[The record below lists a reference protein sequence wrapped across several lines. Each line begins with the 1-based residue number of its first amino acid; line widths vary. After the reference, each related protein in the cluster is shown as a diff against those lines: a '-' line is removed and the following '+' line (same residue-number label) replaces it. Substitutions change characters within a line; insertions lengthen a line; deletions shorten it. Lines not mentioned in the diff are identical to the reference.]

1 MALAFGRPSTHPPP
15 PVIEDLTMLD
25 YTTLRVIWWAL
36 LGTLL
41 IGFAIMDGFDFGVA
55 GLLKVLGRD
64 NEERLVLLE
73 GIEPTWEGNQVW
85 FILAGGATFAAWPM
99 LYAVSFSGM
108 YFAIALVLLAF
119 ILRPVGFNFRG
130 KIHDP
135 RWASLW
141 DWVLTGSGL
150 VVMLVSGVAFGNLFL
165 GVPFQFDDDLRMSWH
180 GGFFELLHPF
190 ALLTGLVSL
199 SMLLAHGAC
208 WAALK
213 SDLTIAVR
221 AVKIAR
227 WMTLIYAVLYVLA
240 GVWVA
245 YGISGY
251 AVAGPVV
258 TDGVSNPL
266 YKQVAQGGSWFA
278 SYMQYPWFWVAPLLA
293 LVSAVGVQLLISR
306 RNVAAFIASSLM
318 VGSTIA
324 SAGFALFPFL
334 LPSSLDPRS
343 SLTVWDASSSRGTLQ
358 LMLGVAVVLLPIII
372 LYTSWVYRVMRGR
385 VTLEQ
390 IRKAHSG
397 Y

>member
-1 MALAFGRPSTHPPP
+1 MF
-15 PVIEDLTMLD
+15 D
-25 YTTLRVIWWAL
+25 YGSLRVIWWAL

-41 IGFAIMDGFDFGVA
+41 VAFAIMDGFDFGVA
-55 GLLKVLGRD
+55 GLLKLLGRD
-64 NEERLVLLE
+64 NEERKVLLE

-99 LYAVSFSGM
+99 LYAVSFSGLYLAM
-108 YFAIALVLLAF
+108 FLVLLAF

-130 KIHDP
+130 KVRDP

-141 DWVLTGSGL
+141 DWVLVISGV
-150 VVMLVSGVAFGNLFL
+150 VVMLVAGVAFGNLFL
-165 GVPFQFDDDLRMSWH
+165 GLPFRFDGDLRMSWQ
-180 GGFFELLHPF
+180 GGFLELLHPY
-190 ALLTGLVSL
+190 ALLCGLVSL

-213 SDLTIAVR
+213 ADHAIAVR
-221 AVKIAR
+221 AVRIAR
-227 WMTLIYAVLYVLA
+227 WATLVYTVLYVLA
-240 GVWVA
+240 GLWLA
-245 YGISGY
+245 WGIPGY

-266 YKQVAQGGSWFA
+266 YKQVAVGGSWFA
-278 SYMQYPWFWVAPLLA
+278 GYLQYPGFWIAPLAALLAAVAVQA
-293 LVSAVGVQLLISR
+293 LVGRRGVGGFL
-306 RNVAAFIASSLM
+306 ASSVM
-318 VGSTIA
+318 VGGTIA

-334 LPSSLDPRS
+334 LPSKLDPHS

-358 LMLGVAVVLLPIII
+358 LMLGATVVLLPIVI

-385 VTLEQ
+385 VTLADV
-390 IRKAHSG
+390 RKSHGG

>member
-1 MALAFGRPSTHPPP
+1 MF
-15 PVIEDLTMLD
+15 D
-25 YTTLRVIWWAL
+25 YATLRVIWWAL

-64 NEERLVLLE
+64 NEERLVLIE
-73 GIEPTWEGNQVW
+73 GIEPTWEGNQTW
-85 FILAGGATFAAWPM
+85 FILGGGATFAAWPL

-108 YFAIALVLLAF
+108 YLAIFLVLLAF

-141 DWVLTGSGL
+141 DWVLVASGV
-150 VVMLVSGVAFGNLFL
+150 VVMLISGVAFGNLFL
-165 GVPFQFDDDLRMSWH
+165 GLPFRFNDDLRMSWQ
-180 GGFFELLHPF
+180 GGFFDLLHPF
-190 ALLTGLVSL
+190 ALLAGLVSL

-213 SDLTIAVR
+213 ADHVIAVR
-221 AVKIAR
+221 AVRMAR
-227 WMTLIYAVLYVLA
+227 WLTLIYAALYVLA
-240 GVWVA
+240 GIWLA
-245 YGISGY
+245 YGIPGFAIAS
-251 AVAGPVV
+251 AAASE
-258 TDGVSNPL
+258 GVSNPL

-278 SYMQYPWFWVAPLLA
+278 SYMQYPWFWSAPLLA
-293 LVSAVGVQLLISR
+293 LVAAVGVQVLVGR
-306 RNVAAFIASSLM
+306 RSVAGFIASSLM
-318 VGSTIA
+318 VGGTIA

-343 SLTVWDASSSRGTLQ
+343 SLTVWDASSSRGTLL
-358 LMLGVAVVLLPIII
+358 LMLGVTVVLLPIIL
-372 LYTSWVYRVMRGR
+372 LYTGWVYRVMRGR

-390 IRKAHSG
+390 LRKAHGG

>member
-1 MALAFGRPSTHPPP
+1 
-15 PVIEDLTMLD
+15 MLD
-25 YTTLRVIWWAL
+25 YATLRVVWWAL

-55 GLLKVLGRD
+55 GLLKVLGR
-64 NEERLVLLE
+64 NNVERQVLLE

-108 YFAIALVLLAF
+108 YMAIALVLLAL

-135 RWASLW
+135 RWASTW
-141 DWVLTGSGL
+141 DWVLSGSGV
-150 VVMLVSGVAFGNLFL
+150 VVMLVAGVAFGNLFL
-165 GVPFQFDDDLRMSWH
+165 GAPFRFDADLRMSWQ
-180 GGFFELLHPF
+180 GGFFDLLHPF
-190 ALLTGLVSL
+190 ALLCGLVSL
-199 SMLLAHGAC
+199 CMLLAHGAC
-208 WAALK
+208 FAAMK
-213 SDLTIAVR
+213 ADHVIAAR
-221 AVKIAR
+221 AVTIAR
-227 WMTLIYAVLYVLA
+227 WTTVAFSTLYVLT
-240 GVWVA
+240 
-245 YGISGY
+245 GIWLAWGIRGY
-251 AVAGPVV
+251 AIVGPVV
-258 TDGVSNPL
+258 TDGPANPL
-266 YKQVAQGGSWFA
+266 FKQVAVGGSWFA
-278 SYMQYPWFWVAPLLA
+278 GYMQHPWFWGAPLLA
-293 LVSAVGVQLLISR
+293 LVAAVAVQALIGR
-306 RNVAAFIASSLM
+306 RSVAGLIASSLM

-358 LMLGVAVVLLPIII
+358 LMLLVTAVLLPIVIM
-372 LYTSWVYRVMRGR
+372 YTTWVYRVMRGR

-390 IRKAHSG
+390 IRKAHGG

>member
-1 MALAFGRPSTHPPP
+1 MF
-15 PVIEDLTMLD
+15 D
-25 YTTLRVIWWAL
+25 YDSLRVIWWAL

-55 GLLKVLGRD
+55 GLLKVLGRN
-64 NEERLVLLE
+64 NEERKVLLE

-85 FILAGGATFAAWPM
+85 FIVAGGATFAAWPM

-135 RWASLW
+135 RWVSLW
-141 DWVLTGSGL
+141 DWILTGSGV
-150 VVMLVSGVAFGNLFL
+150 VVMLVAGVAFGNLFL
-165 GVPFQFDDDLRMSWH
+165 GLPFQFDDDLRMSWH
-180 GGFFELLHPF
+180 GGFFNLLHPF
-190 ALLTGLVSL
+190 ALLCGLVSL

-213 SDLTIAVR
+213 ADHVIAARAVR
-221 AVKIAR
+221 VAR
-227 WMTLIYAVLYVLA
+227 AMTLMFAALYVLA
-240 GVWVA
+240 GIWVA
-245 YGISGY
+245 YGIPGY
-251 AVAGPVV
+251 AVVGPAV

-266 YKQVAQGGSWFA
+266 YKQVAVGGSWFA
-278 SYMQYPWFWVAPLLA
+278 SYMEYPWFWTAPLLA
-293 LVSAVGVQLLISR
+293 LVAAVGVQALIGR
-306 RNVAAFIASSLM
+306 RSVAGFIASAVM
-318 VGSTIA
+318 VGGTIA

-358 LMLGVAVVLLPIII
+358 LMLIATAVLLPIVMV
-372 LYTSWVYRVMRGR
+372 YTGWVYRVMRGR
-385 VTLEQ
+385 VTLAQVREG
-390 IRKAHSG
+390 HGG

>member
-1 MALAFGRPSTHPPP
+1 MF
-15 PVIEDLTMLD
+15 D
-25 YTTLRVIWWAL
+25 YDSLRVIWWAL

-55 GLLKVLGRD
+55 GLLKVLGRN
-64 NEERLVLLE
+64 NEERKVLLE

-85 FILAGGATFAAWPM
+85 FIVAGGATFAAWPM

-141 DWVLTGSGL
+141 DWILTGSGV
-150 VVMLVSGVAFGNLFL
+150 VVMLVAGVAFGNLFL
-165 GVPFQFDDDLRMSWH
+165 GLPFQFDDDLRMSWR
-180 GGFFELLHPF
+180 GGFFNLLHPF
-190 ALLTGLVSL
+190 ALLCGLVSL

-213 SDLTIAVR
+213 ADHVIAARAVR
-221 AVKIAR
+221 VAR
-227 WMTLIYAVLYVLA
+227 AMTLMFAASYVLA
-240 GVWVA
+240 GIWVA
-245 YGISGY
+245 YGIPGY
-251 AVAGPVV
+251 AVVGPVV

-266 YKQVAQGGSWFA
+266 YKQVAVGGSWFA
-278 SYMQYPWFWVAPLLA
+278 SYMEYPWFWTAPLLA
-293 LVSAVGVQLLISR
+293 LTAAVGVQALIGR
-306 RNVAAFIASSLM
+306 RSVAGFIASSVM
-318 VGSTIA
+318 VGGTIA

-334 LPSSLDPRS
+334 LPSHLDPRS

-358 LMLGVAVVLLPIII
+358 LMLIATAVLLPIVMV
-372 LYTSWVYRVMRGR
+372 YTGWVYRVMHGR
-385 VTLEQ
+385 VTLAQ
-390 IRKAHSG
+390 VRKGHGG

>member
-1 MALAFGRPSTHPPP
+1 
-15 PVIEDLTMLD
+15 MLD

-55 GLLKVLGRD
+55 GLLKVLGRN

-119 ILRPVGFNFRG
+119 ILRPVGFNFRD

-150 VVMLVSGVAFGNLFL
+150 VVMLVAGVAFGNLFL

-180 GGFFELLHPF
+180 GGFFELLQPF

-213 SDLTIAVR
+213 ADQTIAVR

-227 WMTLIYAVLYVLA
+227 WMTLIYAALYVLA
-240 GVWVA
+240 GVWLA
-245 YGISGY
+245 YGIPGY

-258 TDGVSNPL
+258 MDGVSNPL
-266 YKQVAQGGSWFA
+266 FKQVAQGGSWFA

-293 LVSAVGVQLLISR
+293 LVSAVGVQVLISR
-306 RNVAAFIASSLM
+306 RSVAGFIASSLM

-358 LMLGVAVVLLPIII
+358 LMLMVTAVFLPIII

-390 IRKAHSG
+390 IRKAAHGG

>member
-1 MALAFGRPSTHPPP
+1 
-15 PVIEDLTMLD
+15 MLD

-64 NEERLVLLE
+64 NEERQVLLE

-85 FILAGGATFAAWPM
+85 FILAGGATFAAWPT

-108 YFAIALVLLAF
+108 YLAIALVLLAF

-141 DWVLTGSGL
+141 DWVLTGSGV
-150 VVMLVSGVAFGNLFL
+150 VVMLVAGVAFGNLFL
-165 GVPFQFDDDLRMSWH
+165 GAPFRFDGDLRMSWH

-190 ALLTGLVSL
+190 ALLCGLVSL

-213 SDLTIAVR
+213 ADHAIAAR

-227 WMTLIYAVLYVLA
+227 WMTLIYAALYVLA
-240 GVWVA
+240 GIWVA
-245 YGISGY
+245 YGLSGY
-251 AVAGPVV
+251 AIGSPIV
-258 TDGVSNPL
+258 TDGASNPL
-266 YKQVAQGGSWFA
+266 YKQVAVGGSWFA
-278 SYMQYPWFWVAPLLA
+278 SYMQYPWFWIAPVLA
-293 LVSAVGVQLLISR
+293 LVSAVGVQALIGR
-306 RNVAAFIASSLM
+306 RNVVGFIASSLM

-343 SLTVWDASSSRGTLQ
+343 SLTVWDASSSQGTLQ
-358 LMLGVAVVLLPIII
+358 LMLIVTVVLLPIVL

-390 IRKAHSG
+390 VRKAHGG

>member
-1 MALAFGRPSTHPPP
+1 
-15 PVIEDLTMLD
+15 MLD
-25 YTTLRVIWWAL
+25 YATLRVIWWAL

-85 FILAGGATFAAWPM
+85 FIVAAGATFAAWPM

-108 YFAIALVLLAF
+108 YMAIALVLLAL

-141 DWVLTGSGL
+141 DWILSGSGFM
-150 VVMLVSGVAFGNLFL
+150 VMLVAGVAFGNLFL
-165 GVPFQFDDDLRMSWH
+165 GLPFRFDGDLRMSWH

-190 ALLTGLVSL
+190 ALLCGLVSL
-199 SMLLAHGAC
+199 SMLLTHGAC

-213 SDLTIAVR
+213 ADHVIAVR
-221 AVKIAR
+221 AVRIAR
-227 WMTLIYAVLYVLA
+227 WMTLIFAALYVLA
-240 GVWVA
+240 GVWLA
-245 YGISGY
+245 YGIPGY
-251 AVAGPVV
+251 AVVGPVI

-278 SYMQYPWFWVAPLLA
+278 GYMQYPWFWIAPLLA
-293 LVSAVGVQLLISR
+293 LISAVGVQALIGRHS
-306 RNVAAFIASSLM
+306 VAGFIASSLM
-318 VGSTIA
+318 VGGTIA

-358 LMLGVAVVLLPIII
+358 LMLLVSAVLLPIVI

-390 IRKAHSG
+390 VRKAHGG

>member
-1 MALAFGRPSTHPPP
+1 MF
-15 PVIEDLTMLD
+15 D
-25 YTTLRVIWWAL
+25 YDSLRVIWWAL

-55 GLLKVLGRD
+55 GLLKVLGRN
-64 NEERLVLLE
+64 NEERKVLLE

-85 FILAGGATFAAWPM
+85 FIVAGGATFAAWPM

-141 DWVLTGSGL
+141 DWILTGSGV
-150 VVMLVSGVAFGNLFL
+150 VVMLVAGVAFGNLFL
-165 GVPFQFDDDLRMSWH
+165 GLPFQFDDDLRMSWR
-180 GGFFELLHPF
+180 GGFFNLLHPF
-190 ALLTGLVSL
+190 ALLCGLVSL

-213 SDLTIAVR
+213 ADHVIAARAVR
-221 AVKIAR
+221 VAR
-227 WMTLIYAVLYVLA
+227 AMTLMFAASYVLA
-240 GVWVA
+240 GIWVA
-245 YGISGY
+245 YGIPGY
-251 AVAGPVV
+251 AVVGPVV

-266 YKQVAQGGSWFA
+266 YKQVAVGGSWFA
-278 SYMQYPWFWVAPLLA
+278 SYMEYPWFWTAPLLA
-293 LVSAVGVQLLISR
+293 LTAAVGVQALIGR
-306 RNVAAFIASSLM
+306 RSVAGFIASAVM
-318 VGSTIA
+318 VGGTIA

-358 LMLGVAVVLLPIII
+358 LMLIATAVLLPIVMV
-372 LYTSWVYRVMRGR
+372 YTGWVYRVMHGR
-385 VTLEQ
+385 VTLAQ
-390 IRKAHSG
+390 VRKGHGG